1 MYIVLPLALVFAAV
15 FVGAFI
21 WAVRHGQMD
30 DLKTPAARMLL
41 DDDEHPKP
49 RAGPRD
55 EAPAEAT
62 AKKTANETANETAS
76 HDASGTV

>member
-1 MYIVLPLALVFAAV
+1 VSVMYIVLPLALLLAAA

-41 DDDEHPKP
+41 DDDQHPARRKTTTPRRSKEHPT
-49 RAGPRD
+49 D
-55 EAPAEAT
+55 ETP
-62 AKKTANETANETAS
+62 S
-76 HDASGTV
+76 HGERS